1 MISSK
6 TYHAPHGEEVIR
18 TEHTDTMGW
27 LHREDGPALIC
38 SNGLTAWYLAGWL
51 HREDGPAIECEDYK
65 GWFLKGVC
73 QRAEFASG
81 MIFAIQK
88 D

>member
-1 MISSK
+1 MLKAK

-18 TEHTDTMGW
+18 TEHTDELGR
-27 LHREDGPALIC
+27 LHR
-38 SNGLTAWYLAGWL
+38 S
-51 HREDGPAIECEDYK
+51 DGPAIECEGYK
-65 GWFLKGVC
+65 GWFLDGIC

-81 MIFAIQK
+81 RTFAIQK

>member
-1 MISSK
+1 MLKAK

-18 TEHTDTMGW
+18 TEHTDELGR
-27 LHREDGPALIC
+27 LHRSDGPAIEC
-38 SNGLTAWYLAGWL
+38 SNGLTAWYWEGRL
-51 HREDGPAIECEDYK
+51 HRSDGPAIECEGYK
-65 GWFLKGVC
+65 GWFLTGIC

-81 MIFAIQK
+81 RTFAIQK